1 MKNFDAKSAKE
12 RDAKSAKGERMMS
25 GITDR
30 MMILELRVS
39 YNLWYTI

>member
-1 MKNFDAKSAKE
+1 MKNF
-12 RDAKSAKGERMMS
+12 DAKSAKGERMMS

-30 MMILELRVS
+30 MMILKLRVS